1 MQVIINGRARQIDK
15 DELSYDDIVLLAWPM
30 NSHTKALYTVTWS
43 ILQSGGR
50 GGTITPGEN
59 IKLEPKLVITA
70 LITNGA

>member
-1 MQVIINGRARQIDK
+1 MQVIINGRARQIEQ

-43 ILQSGGR
+43 VLHTRR
-50 GGTITPGEN
+50 GGEVIPGGSV
-59 IKLEPKLVITA
+59 KVEPKLVITA